1 MAGNLQVT
9 WSWGGEKKCRV
20 RGGTKDVTVIMFSK
34 DKGERIKDELWK
46 RRERES

>member
-1 MAGNLQVT
+1 LGGRKEVSC
-9 WSWGGEKKCRV
+9 SWW
-20 RGGTKDVTVIMFSK
+20 TKDVIVIVFSK